1 MKVEET
7 KLKMSP
13 LQIYLT
19 ARALD
24 EPIRQFYKRP
34 ENEEKFQE
42 WLKSQKGGVKGEA
55 ERNSRCERSAAEGA
69 CNISRDGRADDEQV

>member
-13 LQIYLT
+13 LQTYLT

-24 EPIRQFYKRP
+24 EPIKQFYKCP

-42 WLKSQKGGVKGEA
+42 WLKSQKGGVNGKVNNDNRGNPCGN
-55 ERNSRCERSAAEGA
+55 RAAEKQSVCEDSEEG
-69 CNISRDGRADDEQV
+69 

>member
-13 LQIYLT
+13 LQTYLT

-24 EPIRQFYKRP
+24 EPIKQFYKCP

-42 WLKSQKGGVKGEA
+42 WLKSQKGGVNGKVNDDDGGSPGGNRTA
-55 ERNSRCERSAAEGA
+55 EKQSLREDSEEG
-69 CNISRDGRADDEQV
+69 

>member
-13 LQIYLT
+13 LQTYLT

-24 EPIRQFYKRP
+24 EPIKQFYKCP
-34 ENEEKFQE
+34 ENEAKFQE
-42 WLKSQKGGVKGEA
+42 WLKNRKGGVDGKVNDDDRGSAFGNRATETQPI
-55 ERNSRCERSAAEGA
+55 CEDSEEG
-69 CNISRDGRADDEQV
+69 